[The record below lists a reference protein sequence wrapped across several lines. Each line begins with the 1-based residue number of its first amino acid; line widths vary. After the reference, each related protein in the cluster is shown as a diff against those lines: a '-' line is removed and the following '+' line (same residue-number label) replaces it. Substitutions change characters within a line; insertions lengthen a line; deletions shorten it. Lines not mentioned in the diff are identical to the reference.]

1 MLKIRVIFTI
11 LLLLATHHLRAS
23 CGSSAFNSW
32 NTLRTAYPTGA
43 DARLTN
49 SNWVD
54 DKIYTHADGIFG
66 KIHQLVQTAE
76 KHVYLQTWTFQP
88 KTKPALYLAD
98 AIRKLAARRASQRK
112 QGTVHIWLLL
122 NILSLQNEE
131 QQQRKID
138 RYIEEQGLNL
148 AGIEIHV
155 AFFKAKLL
163 GANHVKTVSVDNK
176 VALVTGANFSVS
188 NNGLGFF
195 DLGFVLKGD
204 VLKSLDYDF
213 VQTWIS
219 FVKSG
224 PNPTDWGAHLNG
236 SSRHCYP
243 TLFTRNRAFP
253 NITNSIQKSSMNDAI
268 IESIQGA
275 QSNIEI
281 ITPNMN
287 VTKLLDA
294 LAKAA
299 LRGVNIRIILSKGF
313 TDFAQELPTR
323 GGANARS
330 ISRIYQGLSNYLSP
344 AEICQ
349 RLQINWYSH
358 DGRSITETTKPPAS
372 HAKFMLI
379 DKKIAF
385 FGSAN
390 MDNQS
395 WVNSREIS
403 LFVDKPSLARQWT
416 LHFFDPIF
424 KRSFPIDRCAD

>member
-1 MLKIRVIFTI
+1 MRGMGIFLI
-11 LLLLATHHLRAS
+11 LFIFWFGPNAYAS
-23 CGSSAFNSW
+23 CGSRTFNSW
-32 NTLRTAYPTGA
+32 NMLRKAYPAGA
-43 DARLTN
+43 DPLLTS

-54 DKIYTHADGIFG
+54 DRIYTHADGIFG
-66 KIHQLVQTAE
+66 KIHQLIQTAE
-76 KHVYLQTWTFQP
+76 KHVYIQTWTFQP

-98 AIRKLAARRASQRK
+98 AIRKLHARRTSQGKRD
-112 QGTVHIWLLL
+112 TVHVWLLL
-122 NILSLQNEE
+122 NIISLQNETHQRQQVE
-131 QQQRKID
+131 QYIID
-138 RYIEEQGLNL
+138 QGLNL
-148 AGIEIHV
+148 NGIKIHV
-155 AFFKAKLL
+155 GFFKAKLL

-195 DLGFVLKGD
+195 DLAFVVKGD

-219 FVKSG
+219 FIKSG
-224 PNPTDWGAHLNG
+224 PQPTAWGSYLNG

-243 TLFTRNRAFP
+243 ILLTRNRAFP
-253 NITNSIQKSSMNDAI
+253 DFSSRIQNSSMNDAI
-268 IESIQGA
+268 IESVQKA

-294 LAKAA
+294 IAKAA
-299 LRGVNIRIILSKGF
+299 LRGVKVRIILSKGF

-323 GGANARS
+323 GGANSRS
-330 ISRIYQGLSNYLSP
+330 ISRIYDGLSKYLSHS
-344 AEICQ
+344 EICQ
-349 RLQINWYSH
+349 RLQIHWYSH
-358 DGRSITETTKPPAS
+358 DGRAVTETTKPPAS

-403 LFVDKPSLARQWT
+403 LFVDKPSLASQWT
-416 LHFFDPIF
+416 SNFFDPIF
-424 KRSFPIDRCAD
+424 SRSFAIDRCRQ